1 MTEDSALCLDKTLP
15 QIKEKTK
22 DLDRLFQR
30 IDNLE
35 AFVGVMK
42 KQVDVVELRVDQA
55 EKDLDMGIGSSFKK
69 VFTSFFPKRQSQAPA
84 EPPAF
89 SPLTIIDTSAYFINP
104 NQ

>member
-35 AFVGVMK
+35 AFVGEILVRK
-42 KQVDVVELRVDQA
+42 YLA
-55 EKDLDMGIGSSFKK
+55 SYS
-69 VFTSFFPKRQSQAPA
+69 
-84 EPPAF
+84 
-89 SPLTIIDTSAYFINP
+89 
-104 NQ
+104 